1 MPGSRLYRFEVALLI
16 FAALM
21 VTPVPDLIRADQ
33 AARDAARAATY
44 RCQVYDCAELEN
56 WITTLEGF
64 EKDYIDWIN
73 WATTAGGMWK
83 QIAIGIGAIHA
94 ALGAFFGALGTTESA
109 LELILDLLASRG
121 VGRSSLI
128 VRALQAVKS
137 FAARVSG
144 GAWNFIKALA
154 RRALAAL
161 ISLWAEILAGIVVAF
176 EGFVAG
182 MALGLYAVQA
192 ELLLARAALKKCKEE
207 QAKQIQECYRQASA
221 VGVGQ
226 RDVRIERTL
235 PYPYSRADIVAE
247 QLQRLVDD
255 LYEKLVLPTYFN
267 TIGPLINELRAVYQ
281 AAVAGIARL
290 NQLIGWANSVLRWLV
305 DWTLPSIPLPGG
317 FSLPPLPAPG
327 PLRR

>member
-1 MPGSRLYRFEVALLI
+1 MPGSRFYRFEVALLI

-33 AARDAARAATY
+33 TARDAALAATY

-73 WATTAGGMWK
+73 WATTADGMWK
-83 QIAIGIGAIHA
+83 QIGMAVLAVHA
-94 ALGAFFGALGTTESA
+94 ALGAFFGALGSTESA
-109 LELILDLLASRG
+109 IELLLDLLASRG
-121 VGRSSLI
+121 VGQSSLI

-161 ISLWAEILAGIVVAF
+161 ISLWAEILAVIVVAF

-226 RDVRIERTL
+226 RDVRIERTM

-247 QLQRLVDD
+247 QIQQMVND
-255 LYEKLVLPTYFN
+255 LYEELVLPTYFN

-281 AAVAGIARL
+281 AAIANIARL
-290 NQLIGWANSVLRWLV
+290 NQLIIWANSVLRWLV

-317 FSLPPLPAPG
+317 LSLPPLPAPG